1 MRRLIA
7 MLSLCLLLA
16 ACPQKRLVAPPAELP
31 ALRLSP
37 ASLGQELA
45 VQQRLVFRYG
55 QHERELDALLEV
67 DADEVRLLV
76 QAMGQSGVRLQ
87 WDGRELI
94 QQRAPWLPA
103 SVRGERVLDDLQ
115 FSLWPLES
123 IRAVLPGDWQVE
135 ERDGVRE
142 LRHGGRAWLSRTRV
156 DATTLQLRNH
166 AEGYDLRIE
175 SVAGGDGSP

>member
-16 ACPQKRLVAPPAELP
+16 ACPQKRPVAPRAELP
-31 ALRLSP
+31 VLRLSP
-37 ASLGQELA
+37 ASLGRELA

-87 WDGRELI
+87 WDGQELV
-94 QQRAPWLPA
+94 QQRAAWLPA

-115 FSLWPLES
+115 FSLWPLEA
-123 IRAVLPGDWQVE
+123 IRAVLPEGWQAE
-135 ERDGVRE
+135 ELDGVRE
-142 LRHGGRAWLSRTRV
+142 LRHDGKAWLTRTRV
-156 DATTLQLRNH
+156 DAATMQIRNH
-166 AEGYDLRIE
+166 AEGYDLRVE
-175 SVAGGDGSP
+175 SVAGGDASP